1 MKTLHLPFHFHRH
14 EESPWFKRLKD
25 FAQDFRTQSIL
36 TTWLL
41 IAMFIILLVMAL
53 KTG

>member
-14 EESPWFKRLKD
+14 EESPLLKRLKD
-25 FAQDFRTQSIL
+25 LVLDFRAQSII

-41 IAMFIILLVMAL
+41 IAMFVILLVMAL
-53 KTG
+53 KTD